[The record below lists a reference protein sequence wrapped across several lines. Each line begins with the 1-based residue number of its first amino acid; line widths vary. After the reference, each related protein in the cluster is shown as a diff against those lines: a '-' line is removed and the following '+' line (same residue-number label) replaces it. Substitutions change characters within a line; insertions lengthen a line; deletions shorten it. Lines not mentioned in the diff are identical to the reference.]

1 MAASSKQAAITHEQI
16 IRDVRAGQVA
26 PIYYLMGE
34 EAYYIDRLSD
44 FLVDTLLKPEE
55 RDFNLDLVY
64 GADVTADQ
72 IVELART
79 YPMMADRR
87 IVLVREAQSIRSL
100 DALDAYLH
108 HLTSTTVLIMCHK
121 HGVLDRRKAV
131 AKTIQEVGVLYES
144 KRVFDGSLPSFITN
158 YLRKKQVGIV
168 PEAVQMLAD
177 HVGTD
182 LCRMASELDKLVLAL
197 PSGEKNVSQG
207 LVEELTGMSKDFNN
221 FELQSAL
228 ARKDIFRANQIVKY
242 FQGNPRSFALP
253 ATLSNLFT
261 FFSNIMLTYYSPDK
275 TENGIA
281 GWLGISPWK
290 VRKDI
295 MPAVRN
301 YTGMKVMRILSE
313 IRKTDAASK
322 GVGGCKTSPGELLQ
336 ELVFIILH

>member
-1 MAASSKQAAITHEQI
+1 
-16 IRDVRAGQVA
+16 
-26 PIYYLMGE
+26 
-34 EAYYIDRLSD
+34 
-44 FLVDTLLKPEE
+44 
-55 RDFNLDLVY
+55 
-64 GADVTADQ
+64 
-72 IVELART
+72 
-79 YPMMADRR
+79 
-87 IVLVREAQSIRSL
+87 
-100 DALDAYLH
+100 
-108 HLTSTTVLIMCHK
+108 
-121 HGVLDRRKAV
+121 
-131 AKTIQEVGVLYES
+131 
-144 KRVFDGSLPSFITN
+144 
-158 YLRKKQVGIV
+158 
-168 PEAVQMLAD
+168 
-177 HVGTD
+177 
-182 LCRMASELDKLVLAL
+182 
-197 PSGEKNVSQG
+197 
-207 LVEELTGMSKDFNN
+207 MSKDFNN

-281 GWLGISPWK
+281 GWLGISPWT